1 MAVSRPVLV
10 LVNDAFVKFTPV
22 STVFDIS
29 VNAKFA
35 PVIFTLGPTM
45 YPPLRVDII
54 SLYGDVRTVGDAD
67 AALEIINLPV
77 IVFVKFAFVK
87 FTPSTRTNEMSVFL
101 KFAPLK
107 SMFGPIIYPPLTEL
121 SI

>member
-1 MAVSRPVLV
+1 VAVSRPVLV

-22 STVFDIS
+22 RTVFDIS

-54 SLYGDVRTVGDAD
+54 SLYGDVRTVGDGD
-67 AALEIINLPV
+67 ALDPINLPV

-87 FTPSTRTNEMSVFL
+87 LTPSTRTNEMSVFL
-101 KFAPLK
+101 KFAPLR

>member
-1 MAVSRPVLV
+1 MAVRRPVLV

-22 STVFDIS
+22 RTVFDMS
-29 VNAKFA
+29 VNAKLA

-54 SLYGDVRTVGDAD
+54 SRYGCVKMVGN
-67 AALEIINLPV
+67 ALGCDWVIRPV

-87 FTPSTRTNEMSVFL
+87 LTPSTRTNEISVSL

-107 SMFGPIIYPPLTEL
+107 SIFGPIIYPPLTEL

>member
-1 MAVSRPVLV
+1 MV

-22 STVFDIS
+22 STVFDMS

-35 PVIFTLGPTM
+35 PDMFTLGPIM

-54 SLYGDVRTVGDAD
+54 NLYGEVKTVGDGD
-67 AALEIINLPV
+67 ALELINLPV

-87 FTPSTRTNEMSVFL
+87 LTPSTRTNEMSVFL

-121 SI
+121 SM